1 MDITALNYRD
11 TIERITY
18 LRTQERVNMEFSP
31 IHFAELPN
39 MEIFVP
45 RNEEWEKIAEA
56 YQIGKKQIKTKKL
69 ETTDEWTK
77 KYFKVRDFMISTL
90 IKKESKDVSYK

>member
-39 MEIFVP
+39 TEIFIP
-45 RNEEWEKIAEA
+45 RVEEWEKIAEA
-56 YQIGKKQIKTKKL
+56 YQIGKKQIKTRKL
-69 ETTDEWTK
+69 ESSDEWTK
-77 KYFKVRDFMISTL
+77 KLFKVRDFTISTL
-90 IKKESKDVSYK
+90 IKKEKKNADK